1 MPFDPNIRNFREV
14 PLSEEKKGLVTVE
27 IAEGI
32 ATVTLNRLEAHN
44 ALSVEMLEQFI
55 DALYALKFDPETRV
69 IVVTGA
75 GEKAFCAGADL
86 IQRGQMDMP
95 QTRQHI
101 NLIRTA
107 VNELEAMP
115 QPTIAAVNGVAFG
128 GGTELTLAADLR
140 VASVNAK
147 FGLTETALAIIPGA
161 GGTQRLPRLIGV
173 AKAKELIL
181 TARRIGA
188 EEAEQIG
195 LVNCVTAA
203 EDLLAKAYEL
213 AREIT
218 KNGPMAVRQAKLAI
232 NKGVE
237 VDLATG
243 LSIEQNAYEVILPSQ
258 DRLEGLKAFKEK
270 RPPVYKGE

>member
-1 MPFDPNIRNFREV
+1 MPFDRSIRNFRET
-14 PLSEEKKGLVTVE
+14 PLAPELEGLVQVDV
-27 IAEGI
+27 AEGI
-32 ATVTLNRLEAHN
+32 ATVTLNRVAAHN
-44 ALSVEMLEQFI
+44 ALSVEMLEQFL
-55 DALYALKFDPETRV
+55 DALYALKFDPDVRV

-75 GEKAFCAGADL
+75 GEKSFCAGADL
-86 IQRGQMDMP
+86 IQRGQMDLP

-107 VNELEAMP
+107 VNELDAMP

-128 GGTELTLAADLR
+128 GGTELTLAADIR
-140 VASVNAK
+140 IASPNAK
-147 FGLTETALAIIPGA
+147 FGLTEVALAIIPGA

-181 TARRIGA
+181 TARRIDA
-188 EEAEQIG
+188 TEAERIG
-195 LVNCVTAA
+195 LVNYVVAQ
-203 EDLLAKAYEL
+203 EELLEKAYSL

-218 KNGPMAVRQAKLAI
+218 NNGPLAVRQAKLAI
-232 NKGVE
+232 NKGTE

-243 LSIEQNAYEVILPSQ
+243 LAIEQNAYEVIIPSQ
-258 DRLEGLKAFKEK
+258 DRLEGLRAFKEK

>member
-1 MPFDPNIRNFREV
+1 MPFDPNIRNFRET
-14 PLSEEKKGLVTVE
+14 PLAVDRKGLVKTE
-27 IAEGI
+27 ISEGI
-32 ATVTLNRLEAHN
+32 ATVTLNRPEAAN
-44 ALSVEMLEQFI
+44 AFSVEMLEQFI
-55 DALYALKFDPETRV
+55 DALYTLKFDPEVRV
-69 IVVTGA
+69 VIITAV

-86 IQRGQMDMP
+86 IQRGQMDLT
-95 QTRQHI
+95 QARQHI
-101 NLIRTA
+101 NLIRSA
-107 VNELEAMP
+107 VNEVEALP
-115 QPTIAAVNGVAFG
+115 QPTIAAINGVAFG
-128 GGTELTLAADLR
+128 GGTELTLAADMR
-140 VASVNAK
+140 IAAENAK

-181 TARRIGA
+181 TARRIDA
-188 EEAEQIG
+188 AEAEKIG
-195 LVNCVTAA
+195 LVNYVVAQ
-203 EDLLAKAYEL
+203 EELLNKANEL

-218 KNGPMAVRQAKLAI
+218 KNGPLAVRQAKLAI

-243 LSIEQNAYEVILPSQ
+243 LAIEQNAYEVIMPTQ